1 MSFHKSLY
9 ITTEIC
15 ASSNDCEILLIGKST
30 NLNILNHIYIEL
42 YFKNLIRRRFI
53 IFHMEGPASDNI
65 LDLSAD
71 MENLTG
77 LGQRAVNTEHGR
89 FKYS

>member
-1 MSFHKSLY
+1 
-9 ITTEIC
+9 
-15 ASSNDCEILLIGKST
+15 
-30 NLNILNHIYIEL
+30 
-42 YFKNLIRRRFI
+42 
-53 IFHMEGPASDNI
+53 MECPASDNS

-77 LGQRAVNTEHGR
+77 LDQQAVNTEHGR